1 MVPIGIKLPVTVKK
15 DMIHSSQLPV
25 DWAPLAW
32 SCLVTFENDPT
43 DINGEESCS
52 SLLAADRSM
61 FQFGQTRG
69 FLHKER
75 FFSTVL
81 PERSLQRFLHK

>member
-1 MVPIGIKLPVTVKK
+1 MVPIEIKLPVTVKK

-25 DWAPLAW
+25 NWAPWLSLA
-32 SCLVTFENDPT
+32 VTFENDPT
-43 DINGEESCS
+43 DIIGGESCS

-61 FQFGQTRG
+61 FQFGRTRG

-75 FFSTVL
+75 FLSTVS
-81 PERSLQRFLHK
+81 PEQSLQRLLHK